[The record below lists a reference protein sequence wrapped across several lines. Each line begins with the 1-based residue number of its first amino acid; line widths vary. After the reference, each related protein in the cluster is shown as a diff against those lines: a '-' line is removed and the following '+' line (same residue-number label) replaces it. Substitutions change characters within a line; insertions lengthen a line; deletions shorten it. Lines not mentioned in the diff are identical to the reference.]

1 MTAAEPGA
9 RVSPGPRPVLGTNRP
24 HAVSVRASPEATD
37 KRALLSRRS
46 GCSQS
51 PVPARGWLLRA
62 PEVTAELSSR
72 SGSPVCRPA
81 RVALDVCPQPRC
93 AVASGSSLRSS
104 SRGDWHIIEMTTDAE
119 VSVTPARRCR
129 VRAWRGRRAGP
140 CRGGPRIRRA
150 CAAPACTWVHVC
162 ACAHVCACMWVHM
175 RVCMC
180 VRMYMCA
187 HVCMCMCARMCMCAH
202 VYARAC
208 GGPTPSANT
217 WHGEVCVPWV
227 MRAGTG
233 PPHMARRLPG
243 TALCRGGCGKL
254 SLRACSA
261 RVACARPSVL
271 PPEDPPTADSA
282 LQARVQP
289 TQLPRCPRCHLSFA
303 QNCTGLGSRFVTR
316 GRTAEAGG
324 LLAARSPAGRVA
336 RGAAARLA
344 RRRCPPPTP
353 ASAGPPGTR
362 AAPQGG
368 SARDLQH
375 LLIHLLF

>member
-62 PEVTAELSSR
+62 PEATAELSSR

-81 RVALDVCPQPRC
+81 RAALDICPQPRC

-129 VRAWRGRRAGP
+129 VRAWKGRRAGP
-140 CRGGPRIRRA
+140 CRGGPRICRA

-180 VRMYMCA
+180 VRVYMCA
-187 HVCMCMCARMCMCAH
+187 HVCTCMCARMCMCAH

-233 PPHMARRLPG
+233 PPRMAGRLPG
-243 TALCRGGCGKL
+243 TALCRGGRGKL

-271 PPEDPPTADSA
+271 PPRGPTDRRLRLAGPRAAHTAATLPSVPP
-282 LQARVQP
+282 
-289 TQLPRCPRCHLSFA
+289 QLCAKLY
-303 QNCTGLGSRFVTR
+303 GSGKQVRRPGPHGRGWWTP
-316 GRTAEAGG
+316 GRTEPSGQGGTGRCRPPGKEEMPATHAGVRG
-324 LLAARSPAGRVA
+324 APGDAGCTAGR
-336 RGAAARLA
+336 L
-344 RRRCPPPTP
+344 
-353 ASAGPPGTR
+353 GP
-362 AAPQGG
+362 
-368 SARDLQH
+368 
-375 LLIHLLF
+375 

>member
-1 MTAAEPGA
+1 
-9 RVSPGPRPVLGTNRP
+9 
-24 HAVSVRASPEATD
+24 
-37 KRALLSRRS
+37 
-46 GCSQS
+46 
-51 PVPARGWLLRA
+51 
-62 PEVTAELSSR
+62 
-72 SGSPVCRPA
+72 
-81 RVALDVCPQPRC
+81 
-93 AVASGSSLRSS
+93 
-104 SRGDWHIIEMTTDAE
+104 MTTDAE

-129 VRAWRGRRAGP
+129 VRAWKGRRAGP
-140 CRGGPRIRRA
+140 PRPQSRGCMCVHVHTSVHVCGYTCVCMCVHA
-150 CAAPACTWVHVC
+150 CVCLCVC
-162 ACAHVCACMWVHM
+162 ACAH
-175 RVCMC
+175 
-180 VRMYMCA
+180 
-187 HVCMCMCARMCMCAH
+187 
-202 VYARAC
+202 AC

-233 PPHMARRLPG
+233 PPHMARRVPG
-243 TALCRGGCGKL
+243 TALCRGGRGKL

-282 LQARVQP
+282 LQARVRP
-289 TQLPRCPRCHLSFA
+289 TQVPRCPRCHLSFA
-303 QNCTGLGSRFVTR
+303 QNCSALGSRFVTR

-324 LLAARSPAGRVA
+324 LLATRSPAGRVA
-336 RGAAARLA
+336 QGAAALLA